1 MYKCER
7 EDEIL
12 ALLNETE
19 YATVDYLAR
28 KMNISSSSIRRDLKI
43 WRSGAW

>member
-28 KMNISSSSIRRDLKI
+28 KMNIS
-43 WRSGAW
+43 

>member
-7 EDEIL
+7 EKEIL
-12 ALLNETE
+12 DLLSENE

-28 KMNISSSSIRRDLKI
+28 KMNISPSSIRRD
-43 WRSGAW
+43 SVDS